1 MRINRSIDPA
11 SGTTAAIGKMVSVNT
26 VRAANEA
33 HYRGRPLVA
42 VFIGAT
48 SGIGEYTIYELT
60 KLYSTSQADSLRIY
74 IVGRNRTSA
83 DAIIGTCTK
92 LCSSATFHFVPAQDL
107 ALISE
112 IDRVS
117 ASILQIEREQ
127 HKDVH
132 PRIDVL
138 VMTQGRVVFGPRQ
151 GKSTLNSASSLRSL
165 ADSYG

>member
-1 MRINRSIDPA
+1 
-11 SGTTAAIGKMVSVNT
+11 MVSVNT

-33 HYRGRPLVA
+33 HYRDPPLVA

-48 SGIGEYTIYELT
+48 SGIGEYMIYELA

-92 LCSSATFHFVPAQDL
+92 LCSSATFRFVPAQDL

-112 IDRVS
+112 VDRVS
-117 ASILQIEREQ
+117 ASILRIEREQ
-127 HKDVH
+127 HKDAH
-132 PRIDVL
+132 PRIDFL

-151 GKSTLNSASSLRSL
+151 GKSTLNNASSLRSL